1 MTSHL
6 VGLLLDQAEGVEYE
20 TPGTPLNDELSAKF
34 NNVYDACRRI
44 AIKRDELLEVVNQM
58 DAMIAARKE
67 ALLDAIKQELSST
80 DQGREWR
87 VVRDK
92 ATGRVLVQ
100 YARDPASVRVR
111 PPTWADE
118 LRQRIEEQRDA

>member
-1 MTSHL
+1 MNLIS
-6 VGLLLDQAEGVEYE
+6 LLLDQAEGVEYE
-20 TPGTPLNDELSAKF
+20 TPGTPLSDALSAEFVK
-34 NNVYDACRRI
+34 VYDACRRI
-44 AIKRDELLEVVNQM
+44 AIKRDKLLEVVNQM
-58 DAMIAARKE
+58 DAVIAAHKE
-67 ALLDAIKQELSST
+67 ALLDTIKQELSPT

-92 ATGRVLVQ
+92 ATGRVLIQ

-111 PPTWADE
+111 APAWADE